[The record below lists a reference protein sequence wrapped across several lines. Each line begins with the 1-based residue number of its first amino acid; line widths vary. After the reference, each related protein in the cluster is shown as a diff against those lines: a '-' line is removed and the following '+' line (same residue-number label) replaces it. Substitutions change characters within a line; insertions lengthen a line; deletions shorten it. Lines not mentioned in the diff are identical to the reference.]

1 MLHFQS
7 PPSYVSQKIPVNEPP
22 LGSPTGAHM
31 ERGAISTAFFYTSLK
46 FLMKVLLIKK
56 NFTLLQKPSE
66 RRVPPCSPKWGP
78 YGNRCPG
85 VVLYVN
91 TLGNRCGRVPA
102 T

>member
-56 NFTLLQKPSE
+56 NSPFSKSPRKGESPH
-66 RRVPPCSPKWGP
+66 VPQNGDPMETDAQ
-78 YGNRCPG
+78 
-85 VVLYVN
+85 V
-91 TLGNRCGRVPA
+91 
-102 T
+102 